1 MKSAGK
7 ARNNGLYRHI
17 RTSKEI
23 IRNLLNDSDKNKTEQ
38 ERRSLL
44 CVIYGGVNQMN
55 ITGDRMKFLRLL
67 SEKYP
72 TRQQVCT
79 EIINLQAILNLPK
92 GTEHFMSDLH
102 GEYEAFFHILNNS
115 AGVIREKVDMAFEEV
130 LTARERSSLC
140 TLIYYPQ
147 EKLRRIHE
155 EGRNTEEW
163 YRFVLQKLIDLAKLL
178 SSKYTRSKV
187 RKAMPSEYSYILD
200 ELLHAQPDEDNNQM
214 VYHSKIIDTLL
225 RLEEGDDFI
234 IALSSL
240 IKRLAVDHL
249 HIVGDIFDRGER
261 PDAILNMLMDHH
273 SLDIEWGNHDIL
285 WMGAACGSQAC
296 IAAVVRNC
304 LSYNNISVLEQGYGI
319 SLRPLVL
326 FAEKMYDEE
335 DPNKAAKKAIS
346 IILFKLEGQ
355 IIRRNPEYQME
366 DRLLLDKV
374 DYENACIELD
384 DKSYPLKE
392 KRFPTVDRDDPYKLS
407 QAEREI
413 MDELEKLFLE
423 SEQLQRHVEFLYSHG
438 SMYQVFN
445 GNLLF
450 HGCVPLDEDGALKA
464 IHLEGRIYQGRSYM
478 DYADM
483 AARRAFFSE
492 DPPQRY
498 LDFMWYLWCGS
509 NSPLSGRV
517 VKTFERT
524 FIEDKSTWEE
534 PKNPYYEYQSSEPVC
549 RMLLREFGLYSENSH
564 IINGHTPVHVNQG
577 ENPLKAH
584 GRLIVIDGGFCK
596 AYQKTTG
603 IAGYTLIFNSH
614 GMRLK
619 SHQPFSGMEAALEEN
634 MDIDSESQQV
644 VTFPKRVMVADTDTG
659 ERLKEQ
665 IADLEDLLTA
675 YREGWIA
682 AKAER

>member
-1 MKSAGK
+1 
-7 ARNNGLYRHI
+7 
-17 RTSKEI
+17 
-23 IRNLLNDSDKNKTEQ
+23 
-38 ERRSLL
+38 
-44 CVIYGGVNQMN
+44 MN

-147 EKLRRIHE
+147 EKLRRIRE

-200 ELLHAQPDEDNNQM
+200 ELLHAQPDEDNNQL

-384 DKSYPLKE
+384 GKSYPLKE

-483 AARRAFFSE
+483 AARRAFFNE

-534 PKNPYYEYQSSEPVC
+534 PKNPYYEYQSSESVC

-659 ERLKEQ
+659 ECLKEQ

>member
-1 MKSAGK
+1 
-7 ARNNGLYRHI
+7 
-17 RTSKEI
+17 
-23 IRNLLNDSDKNKTEQ
+23 
-38 ERRSLL
+38 
-44 CVIYGGVNQMN
+44 MN

-147 EKLRRIHE
+147 EKLRRIRE

-200 ELLHAQPDEDNNQM
+200 ELLHAQPDEDNNQL

-384 DKSYPLKE
+384 GKSYPLKE

-483 AARRAFFSE
+483 AARRAFFNE

-634 MDIDSESQQV
+634 LDIDSESQQV

>member
-1 MKSAGK
+1 
-7 ARNNGLYRHI
+7 
-17 RTSKEI
+17 
-23 IRNLLNDSDKNKTEQ
+23 
-38 ERRSLL
+38 
-44 CVIYGGVNQMN
+44 MN

-147 EKLRRIHE
+147 EKLRRIRE

-374 DYENACIELD
+374 DYENASIELGG
-384 DKSYPLKE
+384 KTYPLKE
-392 KRFPTVDRDDPYKLS
+392 KHFPTVDRDDPYKLS

>member
-1 MKSAGK
+1 
-7 ARNNGLYRHI
+7 
-17 RTSKEI
+17 
-23 IRNLLNDSDKNKTEQ
+23 
-38 ERRSLL
+38 
-44 CVIYGGVNQMN
+44 MN

-147 EKLRRIHE
+147 EKLRRIRE

-200 ELLHAQPDEDNNQM
+200 ELLHAQPDEDNNQL

-374 DYENACIELD
+374 DYENASIELGG
-384 DKSYPLKE
+384 KTYPLKE

>member
-1 MKSAGK
+1 
-7 ARNNGLYRHI
+7 
-17 RTSKEI
+17 
-23 IRNLLNDSDKNKTEQ
+23 
-38 ERRSLL
+38 
-44 CVIYGGVNQMN
+44 MN
-55 ITGDRMKFLRLL
+55 ITDDRIKFLRLL
-67 SEKYP
+67 SEKYRS
-72 TRQQVCT
+72 RQQVCT

-102 GEYEAFFHILNNS
+102 GEYEAFSHILNNS
-115 AGVIREKVDMAFEEV
+115 AGVIREKVDMLFEGT
-130 LTARERSSLC
+130 LTPRERSSLC
-140 TLIYYPQ
+140 TLIYYPE
-147 EKLRRIHE
+147 EKLEKINE

-163 YRFVLQKLIDLAKLL
+163 YRFVLQNLIDLAKML

-200 ELLHAQPDEDNNQM
+200 ELLHAQADEDNNQF
-214 VYHSKIIDTLL
+214 VYHQKIIDTLL
-225 RLEEGDDFI
+225 KLGEGDDFI

-261 PDAILNMLMDHH
+261 PDAILNMLMQHH

-326 FAEKMYDEE
+326 FAEKMYDET

-355 IIRRNPEYQME
+355 IIRRNPDYGMQE
-366 DRLLLDKV
+366 RLLLDKV
-374 DYENACIELD
+374 NFDDATIEID
-384 DKSYPLKE
+384 GVVHELKE
-392 KRFPTVDRDDPYKLS
+392 KRFPTINRMDPYALDP
-407 QAEREI
+407 AEREI
-413 MDELEKLFLE
+413 MDELEKLFRE
-423 SEQLQRHVEFLYSHG
+423 SEQLQRHVTFLYNHG
-438 SMYQVFN
+438 SMYRKFN

-450 HGCVPLDEDGALKA
+450 HGCVPLDEDGNLKA
-464 IHLEGRIYQGRSYM
+464 LHFGGRIYQGKSYM
-478 DYADM
+478 DYADSI
-483 AARRAFFSE
+483 ARRAYFSDDRTQKE
-492 DPPQRY
+492 

-524 FIEDKSTWEE
+524 FLSDESTWKE
-534 PKNPYYEYQSSEPVC
+534 PKNPYYRYQDSEPVC

-564 IINGHTPVHVNQG
+564 IINGHTPIHVMEG
-577 ENPLKAH
+577 ENPLKAN

-619 SHQPFSGMEAALEEN
+619 SHQPFSGMEAALSEN
-634 MDIDSESQQV
+634 LDIDSQSQQV
-644 VTFPKRVMVADTDTG
+644 ATLDKRLMVADTDTG
-659 ERLKEQ
+659 EMLKEQ

-675 YREGWIA
+675 YRAGLIA
-682 AKAER
+682 AKA

>member
-1 MKSAGK
+1 
-7 ARNNGLYRHI
+7 
-17 RTSKEI
+17 
-23 IRNLLNDSDKNKTEQ
+23 
-38 ERRSLL
+38 
-44 CVIYGGVNQMN
+44 MN
-55 ITGDRMKFLRLL
+55 ITDDRIKFLRLL
-67 SEKYP
+67 SEKYRS
-72 TRQQVCT
+72 RQQVCT

-102 GEYEAFFHILNNS
+102 GEYEAFSHILNNS
-115 AGVIREKVDMAFEEV
+115 AGVIREKVDMLFEET
-130 LTARERSSLC
+130 LTPRERSSLC
-140 TLIYYPQ
+140 TLIYYPE
-147 EKLRRIHE
+147 EKLEKINE

-163 YRFVLQKLIDLAKLL
+163 YRFVLQNLIDLAKML

-200 ELLHAQPDEDNNQM
+200 ELLHAQADEDNNQF
-214 VYHSKIIDTLL
+214 VYHQKIIDTLL
-225 RLEEGDDFI
+225 KLGEGDDFI

-261 PDAILNMLMDHH
+261 PDAILNMLMQHH

-326 FAEKMYDEE
+326 FAEKMYDET

-355 IIRRNPEYQME
+355 IIRRNPDYGMQE
-366 DRLLLDKV
+366 RLLLDKV
-374 DYENACIELD
+374 NFDDATIEID
-384 DKSYPLKE
+384 GVVHELKE
-392 KRFPTVDRDDPYKLS
+392 KRFPTIKRMDPYALDP
-407 QAEREI
+407 AEREI
-413 MDELEKLFLE
+413 MDELEKLFRE
-423 SEQLQRHVEFLYSHG
+423 SEQLQRHVTFLYNHG
-438 SMYQVFN
+438 SMYRKFN

-450 HGCVPLDEDGALKA
+450 HGCVPLDEDGNLKA
-464 IHLEGRIYQGRSYM
+464 LHFGGRIYQGKSYM
-478 DYADM
+478 DYADSI
-483 AARRAFFSE
+483 ARRAYFSDDRTQKE
-492 DPPQRY
+492 

-524 FIEDKSTWEE
+524 FLSDESTWKE
-534 PKNPYYEYQSSEPVC
+534 PKNPYYRYQDSEPVC

-564 IINGHTPVHVNQG
+564 IINGHTPIHVMEG
-577 ENPLKAH
+577 ENPLKAN

-619 SHQPFSGMEAALEEN
+619 SHQPFSGMEAALSEN
-634 MDIDSESQQV
+634 LDIDSQSQQV
-644 VTFPKRVMVADTDTG
+644 ATLDKRLMVADTDTG
-659 ERLKEQ
+659 EMLKEQ

-675 YREGWIA
+675 YREGLIA
-682 AKAER
+682 AKA

>member
-1 MKSAGK
+1 
-7 ARNNGLYRHI
+7 
-17 RTSKEI
+17 
-23 IRNLLNDSDKNKTEQ
+23 
-38 ERRSLL
+38 
-44 CVIYGGVNQMN
+44 MN
-55 ITGDRMKFLRLL
+55 ITDDRIKFLRLL
-67 SEKYP
+67 SEKYRS
-72 TRQQVCT
+72 RQQVCT

-102 GEYEAFFHILNNS
+102 GEYEAFSHILNNS
-115 AGVIREKVDMAFEEV
+115 AGVIREKVDMLFEGT
-130 LTARERSSLC
+130 LTPRERSSLC
-140 TLIYYPQ
+140 TLIYYPE
-147 EKLRRIHE
+147 EKLEKING

-163 YRFVLQKLIDLAKLL
+163 HRFVLQNLIDLAKML

-200 ELLHAQPDEDNNQM
+200 ELLHAQADEDNNQF
-214 VYHSKIIDTLL
+214 VYHQKIIDTLL
-225 RLEEGDDFI
+225 KLGEGDDFI

-261 PDAILNMLMDHH
+261 PDAILNMLMQHH

-326 FAEKMYDEE
+326 FAEKMYDET

-355 IIRRNPEYQME
+355 IIRRNPDYGMQE
-366 DRLLLDKV
+366 RLLLDKV
-374 DYENACIELD
+374 NFDDATIEID
-384 DKSYPLKE
+384 GVVHELKE
-392 KRFPTVDRDDPYKLS
+392 KRFPTINRMDPYALDP
-407 QAEREI
+407 AEREI
-413 MDELEKLFLE
+413 MDELEKLFRE
-423 SEQLQRHVEFLYSHG
+423 SEQLQRHVTFLYNHG
-438 SMYQVFN
+438 SMYRKFN

-450 HGCVPLDEDGALKA
+450 HGCVPLDEDGNLKA
-464 IHLEGRIYQGRSYM
+464 LHFGGRIYQGKSYM
-478 DYADM
+478 DYADSI
-483 AARRAFFSE
+483 ARRAYFSDDRTQKE
-492 DPPQRY
+492 

-524 FIEDKSTWEE
+524 FLSDESTWKE
-534 PKNPYYEYQSSEPVC
+534 PKNPYYRYQDSEPVC

-564 IINGHTPVHVNQG
+564 IINGHTPIHVMEG
-577 ENPLKAH
+577 ENPLKAN

-619 SHQPFSGMEAALEEN
+619 SHQPFSGMEAALSEN
-634 MDIDSESQQV
+634 LDIDSQSQQV
-644 VTFPKRVMVADTDTG
+644 ATLDKRLMVADTDTG
-659 ERLKEQ
+659 EMLKEQ

-675 YREGWIA
+675 YREGLIA
-682 AKAER
+682 AKA

>member
-1 MKSAGK
+1 
-7 ARNNGLYRHI
+7 
-17 RTSKEI
+17 
-23 IRNLLNDSDKNKTEQ
+23 
-38 ERRSLL
+38 
-44 CVIYGGVNQMN
+44 
-55 ITGDRMKFLRLL
+55 
-67 SEKYP
+67 
-72 TRQQVCT
+72 
-79 EIINLQAILNLPK
+79 
-92 GTEHFMSDLH
+92 
-102 GEYEAFFHILNNS
+102 
-115 AGVIREKVDMAFEEV
+115 V

-147 EKLRRIHE
+147 EKLRRIRE

-200 ELLHAQPDEDNNQM
+200 ELLHAQPDEDNNQL

-374 DYENACIELD
+374 DYENASIELGG
-384 DKSYPLKE
+384 KTYPLKE
-392 KRFPTVDRDDPYKLS
+392 KHFPTVDRDDPYKLS

-483 AARRAFFSE
+483 AARRAFFNE

>member
-1 MKSAGK
+1 
-7 ARNNGLYRHI
+7 
-17 RTSKEI
+17 
-23 IRNLLNDSDKNKTEQ
+23 
-38 ERRSLL
+38 
-44 CVIYGGVNQMN
+44 MN
-55 ITGDRMKFLRLL
+55 ITDDRIKFLRLL
-67 SEKYP
+67 SEKYRS
-72 TRQQVCT
+72 RQQVCT

-102 GEYEAFFHILNNS
+102 GEYEAFSHILNNS
-115 AGVIREKVDMAFEEV
+115 AGVIREKVDMLFEGT
-130 LTARERSSLC
+130 LTPRERSSLC
-140 TLIYYPQ
+140 TLIYYPE
-147 EKLRRIHE
+147 EKLEKINE

-163 YRFVLQKLIDLAKLL
+163 YRFVLQNLIDLAKML

-200 ELLHAQPDEDNNQM
+200 ELLHAQADEDNNQF
-214 VYHSKIIDTLL
+214 VYHQKIIDTLL
-225 RLEEGDDFI
+225 KLGEGDDFI

-261 PDAILNMLMDHH
+261 PDAILNMLMQHH

-326 FAEKMYDEE
+326 FAEKMYDET

-355 IIRRNPEYQME
+355 IIRRNPDYGMQE
-366 DRLLLDKV
+366 RLLLDKV
-374 DYENACIELD
+374 NFDDATIEID
-384 DKSYPLKE
+384 GVVHELKE
-392 KRFPTVDRDDPYKLS
+392 KRFPTINRMDSYALDP
-407 QAEREI
+407 AEREI
-413 MDELEKLFLE
+413 MDELEKLFRE
-423 SEQLQRHVEFLYSHG
+423 SEQLQRHVTFLYNHG
-438 SMYQVFN
+438 SMYRKFN

-450 HGCVPLDEDGALKA
+450 HGCVPLDEDGNLKA
-464 IHLEGRIYQGRSYM
+464 LHFGGRIYQGKSYM
-478 DYADM
+478 DYADSI
-483 AARRAFFSE
+483 ARRAYFSDDRTQKE
-492 DPPQRY
+492 

-524 FIEDKSTWEE
+524 FLSDESTWKE
-534 PKNPYYEYQSSEPVC
+534 PKNPYYRYQDSEPVC

-564 IINGHTPVHVNQG
+564 IINGHTPIHVMEG
-577 ENPLKAH
+577 ENPLKAN

-619 SHQPFSGMEAALEEN
+619 SHQPFSGMEAALSEN
-634 MDIDSESQQV
+634 LDIDSQSQQV
-644 VTFPKRVMVADTDTG
+644 ATLDKRLMVADTDTG
-659 ERLKEQ
+659 EMLKEQ

-675 YREGWIA
+675 YREGLIA
-682 AKAER
+682 AKA

>member
-1 MKSAGK
+1 
-7 ARNNGLYRHI
+7 
-17 RTSKEI
+17 
-23 IRNLLNDSDKNKTEQ
+23 
-38 ERRSLL
+38 
-44 CVIYGGVNQMN
+44 MN
-55 ITGDRMKFLRLL
+55 MIGDRIKFLRLL

-102 GEYEAFFHILNNS
+102 GEYEAFKHILNNS
-115 AGVIREKVDMAFEEV
+115 AGVIREKVDMLFAEA
-130 LTARERSSLC
+130 LTPMERSSLC
-140 TLIYYPQ
+140 TLIYYPE
-147 EKLRRIHE
+147 EKLKKIRE
-155 EGRNTEEW
+155 EGRSSEEW
-163 YRFVLQKLIDLAKLL
+163 YRFVLQSLIDLAKLL

-187 RKAMPSEYSYILD
+187 RKAMPPAYSYILD
-200 ELLHAQPDEDNNQM
+200 ELLHAQRDEDDNQLL
-214 VYHSKIIDTLL
+214 YHQKIIDTLL
-225 RLEEGDDFI
+225 KLEEGDDFI

-296 IAAVVRNC
+296 IAAVVRNS

-326 FAEKMYDEE
+326 FAEKTYPAKDVTQ
-335 DPNKAAKKAIS
+335 AAKMAIS
-346 IILFKLEGQ
+346 IILFKLEGR
-355 IIRRNPEYQME
+355 IIRRNPDFGME

-374 DYENACIELD
+374 DFDSATIELGG
-384 DKSYPLKE
+384 KVYPLKE
-392 KRFPTVDRDDPYKLS
+392 KAFPTVDRDDPYKLS
-407 QAEREI
+407 EAEREI

-423 SEQLQRHVEFLYSHG
+423 SEQLQRHVTFLYNNG
-438 SMYQVFN
+438 SMYRKFN

-450 HGCVPLDEDGALKA
+450 HGCVPLDEDGNLKA
-464 IHLEGRIYQGRSYM
+464 VQLGGRIYQGKSYM

-483 AARRAFFSE
+483 TARRAFFSE
-492 DPPQRY
+492 EPRQEY

-524 FIEDKSTWEE
+524 FIEDKSTWSE
-534 PKNPYYEYQSSEPVC
+534 PQNPYYRYQSSEPVC
-549 RMLLREFGLYSENSH
+549 RMLLREFGLYSENAH
-564 IINGHTPVHVNQG
+564 IINGHTPIHVKEG

-619 SHQPFSGMEAALEEN
+619 SHQPFFGMEAALK
-634 MDIDSESQQV
+634 DSQQV
-644 VTFPKRVMVADTDTG
+644 VTFQKRVMVADTDTG
-659 ERLKEQ
+659 EKLKEQ

-682 AKAER
+682 ERGN

>member
-1 MKSAGK
+1 
-7 ARNNGLYRHI
+7 
-17 RTSKEI
+17 
-23 IRNLLNDSDKNKTEQ
+23 
-38 ERRSLL
+38 
-44 CVIYGGVNQMN
+44 MN

-147 EKLRRIHE
+147 EKLRRIRE

-200 ELLHAQPDEDNNQM
+200 ELLHAQPDEDNNQL

-355 IIRRNPEYQME
+355 IIRRNPEYQIE

-384 DKSYPLKE
+384 GKSYPLKE

-483 AARRAFFSE
+483 AARRAFFNE

>member
-1 MKSAGK
+1 
-7 ARNNGLYRHI
+7 
-17 RTSKEI
+17 
-23 IRNLLNDSDKNKTEQ
+23 
-38 ERRSLL
+38 
-44 CVIYGGVNQMN
+44 MN

-147 EKLRRIHE
+147 EKLRRIRE

-200 ELLHAQPDEDNNQM
+200 ELLHAQPDEDNNQL

-374 DYENACIELD
+374 DYENASIELGG
-384 DKSYPLKE
+384 KNYPLKE
-392 KRFPTVDRDDPYKLS
+392 KHFPTVDRDDPYKLS

-483 AARRAFFSE
+483 AARRAFFNE

>member
-1 MKSAGK
+1 
-7 ARNNGLYRHI
+7 
-17 RTSKEI
+17 
-23 IRNLLNDSDKNKTEQ
+23 
-38 ERRSLL
+38 
-44 CVIYGGVNQMN
+44 MN

-147 EKLRRIHE
+147 EKLRRIRE

-200 ELLHAQPDEDNNQM
+200 ELLHAQPDEDNNQL

-366 DRLLLDKV
+366 ERLLLDKV
-374 DYENACIELD
+374 DYENASIELGG
-384 DKSYPLKE
+384 KTYPLKE
-392 KRFPTVDRDDPYKLS
+392 KHFPTVDRDDPYKLS

-483 AARRAFFSE
+483 AARRAFFNE

>member
-1 MKSAGK
+1 
-7 ARNNGLYRHI
+7 
-17 RTSKEI
+17 
-23 IRNLLNDSDKNKTEQ
+23 
-38 ERRSLL
+38 
-44 CVIYGGVNQMN
+44 MN

-147 EKLRRIHE
+147 EKLRRIRE

-200 ELLHAQPDEDNNQM
+200 ELLHAQPDEDNNQL

-319 SLRPLVL
+319 SLRLLVL

-384 DKSYPLKE
+384 GKSYPLKE

-483 AARRAFFSE
+483 AARRAFFNE

>member
-1 MKSAGK
+1 
-7 ARNNGLYRHI
+7 
-17 RTSKEI
+17 
-23 IRNLLNDSDKNKTEQ
+23 
-38 ERRSLL
+38 
-44 CVIYGGVNQMN
+44 MN
-55 ITGDRMKFLRLL
+55 ITDDRIKFLRLL
-67 SEKYP
+67 SEKYRS
-72 TRQQVCT
+72 RQQVCT

-102 GEYEAFFHILNNS
+102 GEYEAFSHILNNS
-115 AGVIREKVDMAFEEV
+115 AGVIREKVDMLFEET
-130 LTARERSSLC
+130 LTPRERSSLC
-140 TLIYYPQ
+140 TLIYYPE
-147 EKLRRIHE
+147 EKLEKINE

-163 YRFVLQKLIDLAKLL
+163 YRFVLQNLIDLSKML

-200 ELLHAQPDEDNNQM
+200 ELLHAQADEDNNQF
-214 VYHSKIIDTLL
+214 VYHQKIIDTLL
-225 RLEEGDDFI
+225 KLGEGDDFI

-261 PDAILNMLMDHH
+261 PDAILNMLMQHH

-326 FAEKMYDEE
+326 FAEKMYAET

-355 IIRRNPEYQME
+355 IIRRNPDYGMQE
-366 DRLLLDKV
+366 RLLLDKV
-374 DYENACIELD
+374 NFDDATIEID
-384 DKSYPLKE
+384 GVVHELKE
-392 KRFPTVDRDDPYKLS
+392 KRFPTINRMDPYALDP
-407 QAEREI
+407 AEREI
-413 MDELEKLFLE
+413 MDELEKLFRE
-423 SEQLQRHVEFLYSHG
+423 SEQLQRHVTFLYNHG
-438 SMYQVFN
+438 SMYRKFN

-450 HGCVPLDEDGALKA
+450 HGCVPLDEDGNLKA
-464 IHLEGRIYQGRSYM
+464 LHFGGRIYQGKSYM
-478 DYADM
+478 DYADSI
-483 AARRAFFSE
+483 ARRAYFSDDRTQKE
-492 DPPQRY
+492 

-524 FIEDKSTWEE
+524 FLSDESTWKE
-534 PKNPYYEYQSSEPVC
+534 PKNPYYRYQDSEPVC

-564 IINGHTPVHVNQG
+564 IINGHTPIHVMEG
-577 ENPLKAH
+577 ENPLKAN

-619 SHQPFSGMEAALEEN
+619 SHQPFSGMEAALSEN
-634 MDIDSESQQV
+634 LDIDSQSQQV
-644 VTFPKRVMVADTDTG
+644 ATLDKRLMVADTDTG
-659 ERLKEQ
+659 EMLKEQ

-675 YREGWIA
+675 YREGLIA
-682 AKAER
+682 AKA

>member
-1 MKSAGK
+1 
-7 ARNNGLYRHI
+7 
-17 RTSKEI
+17 
-23 IRNLLNDSDKNKTEQ
+23 
-38 ERRSLL
+38 
-44 CVIYGGVNQMN
+44 MN
-55 ITGDRMKFLRLL
+55 ITDDRIKFLRLL
-67 SEKYP
+67 SEKYRS
-72 TRQQVCT
+72 RQQVCT

-102 GEYEAFFHILNNS
+102 GEYEAFSHILNNS
-115 AGVIREKVDMAFEEV
+115 AGVIREKVDMLFEET
-130 LTARERSSLC
+130 LTPRERSSLC
-140 TLIYYPQ
+140 TLIYYPE
-147 EKLRRIHE
+147 EKLEKINE

-163 YRFVLQKLIDLAKLL
+163 YRFVLQNLIDLAKML

-200 ELLHAQPDEDNNQM
+200 ELLHAQADEDNNQF
-214 VYHSKIIDTLL
+214 VYHQKIIDTLL
-225 RLEEGDDFI
+225 KLGEGDDFI

-261 PDAILNMLMDHH
+261 PDAILNMLMQHH

-326 FAEKMYDEE
+326 FAEKMYDET

-355 IIRRNPEYQME
+355 IIRRNPDYGMQE
-366 DRLLLDKV
+366 RLLLDKV
-374 DYENACIELD
+374 NFDDATIEID
-384 DKSYPLKE
+384 GVVHELKE
-392 KRFPTVDRDDPYKLS
+392 KRFPSINRMDPYALDP
-407 QAEREI
+407 AEREI
-413 MDELEKLFLE
+413 MDELEKLFRE
-423 SEQLQRHVEFLYSHG
+423 SEQLQRHVTFLYNHG
-438 SMYQVFN
+438 SMYRKFN

-450 HGCVPLDEDGALKA
+450 HGCVPLDEDGNLKA
-464 IHLEGRIYQGRSYM
+464 LHFGGRIYQGKSYM
-478 DYADM
+478 DYADSI
-483 AARRAFFSE
+483 ARRAYFSDDRTQKE
-492 DPPQRY
+492 

-524 FIEDKSTWEE
+524 FLSDESTWKE
-534 PKNPYYEYQSSEPVC
+534 PKNPYYRYQDSEPVC

-564 IINGHTPVHVNQG
+564 IINGHTPIHVMEG
-577 ENPLKAH
+577 ENPLKAN

-619 SHQPFSGMEAALEEN
+619 SHQPFSGMEAALSEN
-634 MDIDSESQQV
+634 LDIDSQSQQV
-644 VTFPKRVMVADTDTG
+644 ATLDKRLMVADTDTG
-659 ERLKEQ
+659 EMLKEQ

-675 YREGWIA
+675 YREGLIA
-682 AKAER
+682 AKA

>member
-1 MKSAGK
+1 
-7 ARNNGLYRHI
+7 
-17 RTSKEI
+17 
-23 IRNLLNDSDKNKTEQ
+23 
-38 ERRSLL
+38 
-44 CVIYGGVNQMN
+44 MN

-79 EIINLQAILNLPK
+79 EIINLQAILNLPM

-147 EKLRRIHE
+147 EKLRRIRE

-200 ELLHAQPDEDNNQM
+200 ELLHAQPDEDNNQL

-384 DKSYPLKE
+384 GKSYPLKE
-392 KRFPTVDRDDPYKLS
+392 KHFPTVDRDDPYKLS

-483 AARRAFFSE
+483 AARRAFFNE

>member
-1 MKSAGK
+1 
-7 ARNNGLYRHI
+7 
-17 RTSKEI
+17 
-23 IRNLLNDSDKNKTEQ
+23 
-38 ERRSLL
+38 
-44 CVIYGGVNQMN
+44 MN

-147 EKLRRIHE
+147 EKLRRIRE

-200 ELLHAQPDEDNNQM
+200 ELLHAQPDEDNNQL

-384 DKSYPLKE
+384 GKSYPLKE

-483 AARRAFFSE
+483 AARRAFFNE

-682 AKAER
+682 AKA

>member
-1 MKSAGK
+1 M
-7 ARNNGLYRHI
+7 RYL
-17 RTSKEI
+17 E
-23 IRNLLNDSDKNKTEQ
+23 
-38 ERRSLL
+38 
-44 CVIYGGVNQMN
+44 
-55 ITGDRMKFLRLL
+55 LL
-67 SEKYP
+67 SRLFPSADKASA
-72 TRQQVCT
+72 
-79 EIINLQAILNLPK
+79 EIINLSAILNLPK
-92 GTEHFMSDLH
+92 GTEFFASDIH
-102 GEYEAFFHILNNS
+102 GEYEAFSHTLRNGS
-115 AGVIREKVDMAFEEV
+115 GSIRLKIDDVFGDSLSENEK
-130 LTARERSSLC
+130 RSLA
-140 TLIYYPQ
+140 TLIYYPR
-147 EKLRRIHE
+147 EKMELVLSQVDDAE
-155 EGRNTEEW
+155 AW
-163 YRFVLQKLIDLAKLL
+163 YAVTLQRLVAVCKRAAQ
-178 SSKYTRSKV
+178 KYTRSRV
-187 RKAMPSEYSYILD
+187 RKALPKDFAYIIE
-200 ELLHAQPDEDNNQM
+200 ELMTENRHGVDKQAYYAAIVDAVIRTDRGGALVEALC
-214 VYHSKIIDTLL
+214 LL
-225 RLEEGDDFI
+225 I
-234 IALSSL
+234 Q
-240 IKRLAVDHL
+240 RLAIERL

-374 DYENACIELD
+374 DYENASIELGG
-384 DKSYPLKE
+384 KTYPLKE
-392 KRFPTVDRDDPYKLS
+392 KHFPTVDRDDPYKLS

-483 AARRAFFSE
+483 AARRAFFNE

>member
-1 MKSAGK
+1 
-7 ARNNGLYRHI
+7 
-17 RTSKEI
+17 
-23 IRNLLNDSDKNKTEQ
+23 
-38 ERRSLL
+38 
-44 CVIYGGVNQMN
+44 MN
-55 ITGDRMKFLRLL
+55 ITDDRIKFLRLL
-67 SEKYP
+67 SEKYRS
-72 TRQQVCT
+72 RQQVCT

-102 GEYEAFFHILNNS
+102 GEYEAFSHILNNS
-115 AGVIREKVDMAFEEV
+115 AGVIREKVDMLFEET
-130 LTARERSSLC
+130 LTPRERSSLC
-140 TLIYYPQ
+140 TLIYYPE
-147 EKLRRIHE
+147 EKLEKINE

-163 YRFVLQKLIDLAKLL
+163 YRFVLQNLIDLAKML

-200 ELLHAQPDEDNNQM
+200 ELLHAQADEDNNQF
-214 VYHSKIIDTLL
+214 VYHQKIIDTLL
-225 RLEEGDDFI
+225 KLGEGDDFI

-261 PDAILNMLMDHH
+261 PDAILNMLMQHH

-326 FAEKMYDEE
+326 FAEKMYDET

-355 IIRRNPEYQME
+355 IIRRNPDYGMQE
-366 DRLLLDKV
+366 RLLLDKV
-374 DYENACIELD
+374 NFDDATIEID
-384 DKSYPLKE
+384 GVVHELKE
-392 KRFPTVDRDDPYKLS
+392 KRFPTINRMDPYALDP
-407 QAEREI
+407 AEREI
-413 MDELEKLFLE
+413 MDELEKLFRE
-423 SEQLQRHVEFLYSHG
+423 SEQLQRHVTFLYNHG
-438 SMYQVFN
+438 SMYRKFN

-450 HGCVPLDEDGALKA
+450 HGCVPLDGDGNLKA
-464 IHLEGRIYQGRSYM
+464 LHFGGRIYQGKSYM
-478 DYADM
+478 DYADSI
-483 AARRAFFSE
+483 ARRAYFSDDRTQKE
-492 DPPQRY
+492 

-524 FIEDKSTWEE
+524 FLSDESTWKE
-534 PKNPYYEYQSSEPVC
+534 PKNPYYRYQDSEPVC

-564 IINGHTPVHVNQG
+564 IINGHTPIHVMEG
-577 ENPLKAH
+577 ENPLKAN

-619 SHQPFSGMEAALEEN
+619 SHQPFSGMEAALSEN
-634 MDIDSESQQV
+634 LDIDSQSQQV
-644 VTFPKRVMVADTDTG
+644 ATLDKRLMVADTDTG
-659 ERLKEQ
+659 EMLKEQ

-675 YREGWIA
+675 YREGLIA
-682 AKAER
+682 AKA

>member
-1 MKSAGK
+1 
-7 ARNNGLYRHI
+7 
-17 RTSKEI
+17 
-23 IRNLLNDSDKNKTEQ
+23 
-38 ERRSLL
+38 
-44 CVIYGGVNQMN
+44 MN

-335 DPNKAAKKAIS
+335 DPNKAAQKAIS

>member
-1 MKSAGK
+1 
-7 ARNNGLYRHI
+7 
-17 RTSKEI
+17 
-23 IRNLLNDSDKNKTEQ
+23 
-38 ERRSLL
+38 
-44 CVIYGGVNQMN
+44 MN
-55 ITGDRMKFLRLL
+55 ITDDRIKFLRLL
-67 SEKYP
+67 SEKYRS
-72 TRQQVCT
+72 RQQVCT

-102 GEYEAFFHILNNS
+102 GEYEAFSHILNNS
-115 AGVIREKVDMAFEEV
+115 AGVIREKVDMLFEGT
-130 LTARERSSLC
+130 LTPRERSSLC
-140 TLIYYPQ
+140 TLIYYPE
-147 EKLRRIHE
+147 EKLEKINE

-163 YRFVLQKLIDLAKLL
+163 YRFVLQNLIDLAKML

-200 ELLHAQPDEDNNQM
+200 ELLHAQADEDNNQF
-214 VYHSKIIDTLL
+214 VYHQKIIDTLL
-225 RLEEGDDFI
+225 KLGEGDDFI

-261 PDAILNMLMDHH
+261 PDAILNMLMQHH

-326 FAEKMYDEE
+326 FAEKMYDET

-355 IIRRNPEYQME
+355 IIRRNPDYGMQE
-366 DRLLLDKV
+366 RLLLDKV
-374 DYENACIELD
+374 NFDDATIEID
-384 DKSYPLKE
+384 GVVHELKE
-392 KRFPTVDRDDPYKLS
+392 KRFPSINRMDPYALDP
-407 QAEREI
+407 AEREI
-413 MDELEKLFLE
+413 MDELEKLFRE
-423 SEQLQRHVEFLYSHG
+423 SEQLQRHVTFLYNHG
-438 SMYQVFN
+438 SMYRKFN

-450 HGCVPLDEDGALKA
+450 HGCVPLDEDGNLKA
-464 IHLEGRIYQGRSYM
+464 LHFGGRIYQGKSYM
-478 DYADM
+478 DYADSI
-483 AARRAFFSE
+483 ARRAYFSDDRTQKE
-492 DPPQRY
+492 

-524 FIEDKSTWEE
+524 FLSDESTWKE
-534 PKNPYYEYQSSEPVC
+534 PKNPYYRYQDSEPVC

-564 IINGHTPVHVNQG
+564 IINGHTPIHVMEG
-577 ENPLKAH
+577 ENPLKAN

-619 SHQPFSGMEAALEEN
+619 SHQPFSGMEAALSEN
-634 MDIDSESQQV
+634 LDIDSQSQQV
-644 VTFPKRVMVADTDTG
+644 ATLDKRLMVADTDTG
-659 ERLKEQ
+659 EMLKEQ

-675 YREGWIA
+675 YREGLIA
-682 AKAER
+682 AKA

>member
-1 MKSAGK
+1 
-7 ARNNGLYRHI
+7 
-17 RTSKEI
+17 
-23 IRNLLNDSDKNKTEQ
+23 
-38 ERRSLL
+38 
-44 CVIYGGVNQMN
+44 MN
-55 ITGDRMKFLRLL
+55 ITDDRIKFLRLL
-67 SEKYP
+67 SEKYRS
-72 TRQQVCT
+72 RQQVCT

-102 GEYEAFFHILNNS
+102 GEYEAFSHILNNS
-115 AGVIREKVDMAFEEV
+115 AGVIREKVDMLFEGT
-130 LTARERSSLC
+130 LTPRERSSLC
-140 TLIYYPQ
+140 TLIYYPE
-147 EKLRRIHE
+147 EKLEKINE

-163 YRFVLQKLIDLAKLL
+163 YRFVLQNLIDLAKML

-200 ELLHAQPDEDNNQM
+200 ELLHAQADEDNNQF
-214 VYHSKIIDTLL
+214 VYHQKIIDTLL
-225 RLEEGDDFI
+225 KLGEGDDFI

-261 PDAILNMLMDHH
+261 PDAILNMLMQHH

-326 FAEKMYDEE
+326 FAEKMYDET

-355 IIRRNPEYQME
+355 IIRRNPDYGMQE
-366 DRLLLDKV
+366 RLLLDKV
-374 DYENACIELD
+374 NFDDVTIEID
-384 DKSYPLKE
+384 GVVHELKE
-392 KRFPTVDRDDPYKLS
+392 KRFPTINRMDPYALEP
-407 QAEREI
+407 AEREI
-413 MDELEKLFLE
+413 MDELEKLFRE
-423 SEQLQRHVEFLYSHG
+423 SEQLQRHVTFLYNHG
-438 SMYQVFN
+438 SMYRKFN

-450 HGCVPLDEDGALKA
+450 HGCVPLDEDGNLKA
-464 IHLEGRIYQGRSYM
+464 LHFGGRIYQGKSYM
-478 DYADM
+478 DYADSI
-483 AARRAFFSE
+483 ARRAYFSDDRTQKE
-492 DPPQRY
+492 

-524 FIEDKSTWEE
+524 FLSDESTWKE
-534 PKNPYYEYQSSEPVC
+534 PKNPYYRYQDSEPVC

-564 IINGHTPVHVNQG
+564 IINGHTPIHVMEG
-577 ENPLKAH
+577 ENPLKAN

-619 SHQPFSGMEAALEEN
+619 SHQPFSGMEAALSEN
-634 MDIDSESQQV
+634 LDIDSQSQQV
-644 VTFPKRVMVADTDTG
+644 ATLDKRLMVADTDTG
-659 ERLKEQ
+659 EMLKEQ

-675 YREGWIA
+675 YREGLIA
-682 AKAER
+682 AKA

>member
-1 MKSAGK
+1 
-7 ARNNGLYRHI
+7 
-17 RTSKEI
+17 
-23 IRNLLNDSDKNKTEQ
+23 
-38 ERRSLL
+38 
-44 CVIYGGVNQMN
+44 MN
-55 ITGDRMKFLRLL
+55 ITGDRIKFLRLL

-147 EKLRRIHE
+147 EKLRRIRE

-200 ELLHAQPDEDNNQM
+200 ELLHAQPDEDNNQLL
-214 VYHSKIIDTLL
+214 YHSKIIDTLL

-384 DKSYPLKE
+384 GKSYPLKE

-413 MDELEKLFLE
+413 MDELEKLLLE